1 MSLLRRI
8 LRFRLRIHFRHQ
20 FSRSKS
26 SRPIPIR
33 PATQVFAGPSSAET
47 DLLAILPGNA
57 NPSAVNPFTPL
68 SPGPSAGCVARPG
81 PPSEAPDISR
91 ILAGCNRRGLDHRR
105 HCHRLNRSSP
115 RARRL
120 VPAIHCELRTTNYER
135 SIHTGQ
141 RIPLWELPLVPVGV
155 DRRHRA
161 GRVEP
166 RHLLRRQIPSHCAKV
181 RLQLFLVARAYN
193 HG

>member
-57 NPSAVNPFTPL
+57 NPSAVNPVRR
-68 SPGPSAGCVARPG
+68 SRPG
-81 PPSEAPDISR
+81 LPPAV
-91 ILAGCNRRGLDHRR
+91 LLV
-105 HCHRLNRSSP
+105 
-115 RARRL
+115 L
-120 VPAIHCELRTTNYER
+120 VPLRKRLTSREFWLGAIVVVWT
-135 SIHTGQ
+135 IAAIAIG
-141 RIPLWELPLVPVGV
+141 
-155 DRRHRA
+155 
-161 GRVEP
+161 
-166 RHLLRRQIPSHCAKV
+166 
-181 RLQLFLVARAYN
+181 
-193 HG
+193 